1 MMNGEKALPKRDQDG
16 RAMENTPNLIGGNR
30 IVEKLGAGGMGAVYL
45 AKHQTLGREVALK
58 LLPPEFTQ
66 HKEYVER
73 FLREAR
79 AAAQLK
85 HPNVVQVYDAGE
97 QAGQFYISMEFVKG
111 KSLGHL
117 QREKGPLDE
126 ATALR
131 FLQQAALGL
140 AAAHALGLVHRDIK
154 PENLLI
160 DTDGTVKV
168 ADFGLVSDVEG
179 DSGLTQPGAMLG
191 TPTYMSPEQCDGLK
205 ADVRSDI
212 YSLGAAFYRLMT
224 GSAPFTAPTPIGV
237 LYKHRYEP
245 TPDPR
250 TVRPQISEA
259 AAQMLLRMM
268 AKRPEDRFQTAA
280 DVAAF
285 ADAVLKGGEA
295 TLRPGAM
302 NAGAPM
308 LSPVGMPVATPTPGM
323 MPMNT
328 PAPGSSPGPAH
339 TPMPATLLP
348 NTLIGSPTPTP
359 GMPYAQ
365 TPYATPTPVAPPKP
379 RSKAALALVA
389 ILVLALAGA
398 GGFFGWQKYTEM
410 QVAEAKT
417 QAGQARALKQYDGA
431 LAVLDAAIA
440 RYPEETSLKSL
451 RDQIDVESVRAQV
464 EAFKKQALDAQE
476 AGNDAE
482 AVAAYGKALALEAQR
497 KDLAGLTPDSLLPG
511 LKKHAEDLRD
521 FHDFMAQGQKAEQG
535 EGFAKAAELYEKA
548 ATFEAAPG
556 TEARNAATKAH
567 FQDLLAQAKALEK
580 DNKLAEAL
588 EKVNAAADLG
598 VRSVKEDQDRLGT
611 RIRYDGLLAD
621 AANLKSKGNLREAAE
636 MLKRA
641 AGLLPQDSKAD
652 DLLADSQ
659 NLIRDA
665 EFNEAMAAGDAALGK
680 SDWAAAKTAF
690 TKAGEI
696 KKDQTEPGKRY
707 NQAVAGETA
716 TEGAALLVEKKWPD
730 AKAKYLQAAML
741 HPEGKDYAAKAAQIA
756 ATEKRIAEME
766 EAARAADAAQDWQ
779 KSMELWTKLEGE
791 DPQNKTTYRQR
802 ANSAAYNDLD
812 QQADSLIQAGKLDEA
827 LVMIERA
834 KGFDTATNGER
845 SAAKIAA
852 LQTKIGARQA
862 AQATGEALAS
872 ARALLE
878 QGNAAAAV
886 GTLRA
891 AAAQNPQNG
900 QLAAQLAGA
909 EGVEAIERGYQ
920 RLEEIRQDAAA
931 SAKTSVDADDDKKIA
946 ARFQA
951 IQDWQ
956 GKLEGSRGAA
966 RQAWLDGKFELIAQ
980 AADTMKAQGR
990 EMGNEFTNIAAF
1002 FSGKAA
1008 DAAQAKA
1015 NVGGA
1020 VGGLLGGRGR
1030 GFGSVG
1036 ASTDVGRNNK
1046 KAAIFQA
1053 TANALTAAGNEAR
1066 RIGASQ

>member
-16 RAMENTPNLIGGNR
+16 KAMENTPNLIGGNR

-97 QAGQFYISMEFVKG
+97 QGGQFYISMEFVKG

-126 ATALR
+126 AVALR
-131 FLQQAALGL
+131 FLQQAAHGL

-154 PENLLI
+154 PENLLV

-205 ADVRSDI
+205 ADVRSDL

-259 AAQMLLRMM
+259 TAQMLLRMM

-280 DVAAF
+280 EVAAF

-308 LSPVGMPVATPTPGM
+308 HSPVGMPVATPTPGA

-328 PAPGSSPGPAH
+328 PMPTPVPGSAL

-348 NTLIGSPTPTP
+348 NTLVGSPTPTP
-359 GMPYAQ
+359 GMPYGA
-365 TPYATPTPVAPPKP
+365 TPYAMPAPVAPPKP

-389 ILVLALAGA
+389 ILFLALAGI
-398 GGFFGWQKYTEM
+398 GGFFGWQKYNEM
-410 QVAEAKT
+410 QIAEAKT

-440 RYPEETSLKSL
+440 RYPEEASLKTL
-451 RDQIDVESVRAQV
+451 RDQIDVDFVRAQV
-464 EAFKKQALDAQE
+464 EAFKTAAETAQK
-476 AGNDAE
+476 ASQWSE
-482 AVAAYGKALALEAQR
+482 AVAAYGNALALEAQR
-497 KDLAGLTPDSLLPG
+497 KDLNGLTADPLLPN

-521 FHDFMAQGQKAEQG
+521 FHDYMAQGRQAEDSA
-535 EGFAKAAELYEKA
+535 EFAKAAELYEKA
-548 ATFEAAPG
+548 ATFEAATG

-588 EKVNAAADLG
+588 EKVNAAADLN
-598 VRSVKEDQDRLGT
+598 VRSLKEDQSRLGT

-621 AANLKSKGNLREAAE
+621 ADNLKSKGNLREAAE

-690 TKAGEI
+690 TKAGEL
-696 KKDQTEPGKRY
+696 KKDQSEPGRRY
-707 NQAVAGETA
+707 KHAQAGETA
-716 TEGAALLVEKKWPD
+716 SEGAALLAQKKWAD
-730 AKAKYLQAAML
+730 AKAKYLEAAKL
-741 HPEGKDYAAKAAQIA
+741 HPEQAAYAAKAAEIA
-756 ATEKRIAEME
+756 AQEQGIAGLED
-766 EAARAADAAQDWQ
+766 AARAADTAQDF
-779 KSMELWTKLEGE
+779 KKASDLWTRLESE
-791 DPQNKTTYRQR
+791 DPENKTTYRQR

-812 QQADSLIQAGKLDEA
+812 QQANDLIRAGKLTEA
-827 LVMIERA
+827 LAVAERS
-834 KGFDTATNGER
+834 KGFDSATNGER
-845 SAAKIAA
+845 SAARIKEIEGKIA
-852 LQTKIGARQA
+852 ARQA
-862 AQATGEALAS
+862 AQATGEALAN
-872 ARALLE
+872 ARSLVE
-878 QGNAAAAV
+878 QGHAAEAV
-886 GTLRA
+886 LTLRGA
-891 AAAQNPQNG
+891 VQQNPQNA
-900 QLAAQLAGA
+900 QLARELAGA
-909 EGVEAIERGYQ
+909 EGVEAVERGYK
-920 RLEEIRQDAAA
+920 RLEEIRSDAEA

-946 ARFQA
+946 AHFQA

-990 EMGNEFTNIAAF
+990 EMGNEFTSIAAF

-1036 ASTDVGRNNK
+1036 ANTDVGRNNK